1 MTGNKILLSLSFLF
15 LVIASYA
22 QDNSV
27 YQNAS
32 FQPYD
37 RYLYN
42 SDNRFH
48 TSVKPYDMTEVSRIV
63 SIDTLYT
70 KECKNKYVGHLL
82 NNDWLRYRSDDFNFN
97 INPAFNFELSRHS
110 DDTSNH
116 TGWINDRG
124 VFINGNITDKV
135 YFYTAFHEIQS
146 NFTDYRRDRIKELG
160 HNTVPGISRA
170 KRFGENGGLDYAYAE
185 GFVSYIPSK
194 YFGFQLGHGKN
205 FIGDGYRSLILSDN
219 AQNYPY
225 FKVTTNVWNLKYVM
239 MWSQQYY
246 LENNHQG
253 NTRYEKKWNV
263 MHYLDWS
270 VTKWLNV
277 AFFETINWG
286 NDTLGTNRGFEFNYI
301 NPCIFLRPVEFSIGS
316 PDNCLMGLTG
326 KLTLWKNHVFYG
338 QAILDEFKFDEFK
351 KHSGWWGSKYGLQ
364 AGYKTFDIAKIKG
377 LDFQTE
383 VNYVRPF
390 IYSHFTYSQNYAH
403 AGQPLAHP
411 RGANFYESV
420 SFLRYNWKRFFFEA
434 KYEYLVYG
442 RDTANSNYGG
452 DIFKLYQT
460 RTQEYDNKIGKGGD
474 QNIIT
479 YTDLTASYMINP
491 KSNMNISLGVSHR
504 KQRSEHADTQ
514 DQWMYFI
521 GFRTSLNNFYYDF

>member
-1 MTGNKILLSLSFLF
+1 MDNKLLLFLLLLSFAWTGF
-15 LVIASYA
+15 A

-27 YQNAS
+27 HQNAS

-42 SDNRFH
+42 SENRFH
-48 TSVKPYDMTEVSRIV
+48 TSVKPYDMTEVNKIV
-63 SIDTLYT
+63 NIDTLYV
-70 KECKNKYVGHLL
+70 KECKNKYVNHFL
-82 NNDWLRYRSDDFNFN
+82 NNDWVRFRSNVFNFN
-97 INPAFNFELSRHS
+97 INPTFNFELSQHNG
-110 DDTSNH
+110 DNNEDL
-116 TGWINDRG
+116 GWINDRG
-124 VFINGNITDKV
+124 VFVNGNITDKV
-135 YFYTAFHEIQS
+135 YFYSAFHEIQS

-160 HNTVPGISRA
+160 HNTIPGISRGKA
-170 KRFGENGGLDYAYAE
+170 FGENGGLDYAYAE
-185 GFVSYIPSK
+185 GFVSYIPND
-194 YFGFQLGHGKN
+194 YFRFQLGHGKN

-225 FKVTTNVWNLKYVM
+225 FKITTNVWHLKYVM

-246 LENNHQG
+246 LDKGHLG
-253 NTRYEKKWNV
+253 NTRYPKKWNV

-270 VTKWLNV
+270 VTKWLNI

-286 NDTLGTNRGFEFNYI
+286 DDTLGTHRGFEFNYI

-338 QAILDEFKFDEFK
+338 QAILDEFKFSEFK

-364 AGYKTFDIAKIKG
+364 VGYKTFDIAGVKN

-383 VNYVRPF
+383 FNYVRPF

-411 RGANFYESV
+411 RGSNFYESV
-420 SFLRYNWKRFFFEA
+420 SFLRYSWKRFFFDA
-434 KYEYLVYG
+434 RYLYMVYG
-442 RDTANSNYGG
+442 ADTTGTNYGG

-460 RTQEYDNKIGKGGD
+460 RTQEYDNKIGVGADK
-474 QNIIT
+474 NVIT
-479 YTDLTASYMINP
+479 YKDFTVSYMLNP
-491 KSNMNISLGVSHR
+491 KSNMTISLGVTNR
-504 KQRSEHADTQ
+504 TQ
-514 DQWMYFI
+514 KCDVHDDKNQWMYFV
-521 GFRTSLNNFYYDF
+521 GFRTNLNNFYYDF

>member
-1 MTGNKILLSLSFLF
+1 MDNKLLLFLLLLSFAWTGF
-15 LVIASYA
+15 A

-27 YQNAS
+27 HQNAS

-42 SDNRFH
+42 SENRFH
-48 TSVKPYDMTEVSRIV
+48 TSVKPYDMTEVNRIV
-63 SIDTLYT
+63 NIDSLYV
-70 KECKNKYVGHLL
+70 KECKNKYVNHFL
-82 NNDWLRYRSDDFNFN
+82 NNDWVRFRSNVFNFN
-97 INPAFNFELSRHS
+97 INPTFNFELSQHNG
-110 DDTSNH
+110 DNNEDL
-116 TGWINDRG
+116 GWINDRG
-124 VFINGNITDKV
+124 VFVNGNITDKV
-135 YFYTAFHEIQS
+135 YFYSAFHEIQS

-160 HNTVPGISRA
+160 HNTIPGISRGKA
-170 KRFGENGGLDYAYAE
+170 FGENGGLDYAYAE
-185 GFVSYIPSK
+185 GFVSYIPND
-194 YFGFQLGHGKN
+194 YFRFQLGHGKN

-225 FKVTTNVWNLKYVM
+225 FKITTNVWHLKYVM

-246 LENNHQG
+246 LDKGHLG
-253 NTRYEKKWNV
+253 NTRYPKKWNV

-270 VTKWLNV
+270 VTKWLNI

-286 NDTLGTNRGFEFNYI
+286 DDTLGTYRGFEFNYI

-338 QAILDEFKFDEFK
+338 QAILDEFKFSEFK

-364 AGYKTFDIAKIKG
+364 AGYKTFDIAGVKN

-383 VNYVRPF
+383 FNYVRPF

-411 RGANFYESV
+411 RGSNFYESV
-420 SFLRYNWKRFFFEA
+420 SFLRYSWKRFFFDVR
-434 KYEYLVYG
+434 YSYMVYG
-442 RDTANSNYGG
+442 ADTTGTNYGG

-460 RTQEYDNKIGKGGD
+460 RTQEYDNKIGVGADK
-474 QNIIT
+474 NVIT
-479 YTDLTASYMINP
+479 YKDFTVSYMLNP
-491 KSNMNISLGVSHR
+491 KSNMTISLGVTNR
-504 KQRSEHADTQ
+504 TQ
-514 DQWMYFI
+514 KCDVHDDKNQWMYFV
-521 GFRTSLNNFYYDF
+521 GFRTNLNNFYYDF

>member
-1 MTGNKILLSLSFLF
+1 MDNKLLLFLLLLSFAWTGF
-15 LVIASYA
+15 A

-27 YQNAS
+27 HQNAS

-42 SDNRFH
+42 SENRFH
-48 TSVKPYDMTEVSRIV
+48 TSVKPYDMTEVNKIV
-63 SIDTLYT
+63 NIDTLYV
-70 KECKNKYVGHLL
+70 KECKNKYVNHFL
-82 NNDWLRYRSDDFNFN
+82 NNDWVRFRSNVFNFN
-97 INPAFNFELSRHS
+97 INPTFNFELSQHNG
-110 DDTSNH
+110 DNNEDL
-116 TGWINDRG
+116 GWINDRG
-124 VFINGNITDKV
+124 VFVNGNITDKV
-135 YFYTAFHEIQS
+135 YFYSAFHEIQS

-160 HNTVPGISRA
+160 HNTIPGISRGKA
-170 KRFGENGGLDYAYAE
+170 FGENGGLDYAYAE
-185 GFVSYIPSK
+185 GFVSYIPND
-194 YFGFQLGHGKN
+194 YFRFQLGHGKN

-225 FKVTTNVWNLKYVM
+225 FKITTNVWHLKYVM

-246 LENNHQG
+246 LDKGHLG
-253 NTRYEKKWNV
+253 NTRYPKKWNV

-270 VTKWLNV
+270 VTKWLNI

-286 NDTLGTNRGFEFNYI
+286 DDTLGTHRVFEFNYI

-338 QAILDEFKFDEFK
+338 QAILDEFKFSEFK

-364 AGYKTFDIAKIKG
+364 AGYKTFDIAGVKN

-383 VNYVRPF
+383 FNYVRPF

-411 RGANFYESV
+411 RGSNFYESV
-420 SFLRYNWKRFFFEA
+420 SFLRYSWKRFFFDA
-434 KYEYLVYG
+434 RYSYMVYG
-442 RDTANSNYGG
+442 ADTTGTNYGG

-460 RTQEYDNKIGKGGD
+460 RTQEYDNKIGVGADK
-474 QNIIT
+474 NVIT
-479 YTDLTASYMINP
+479 YKDFTVSYMLNP
-491 KSNMNISLGVSHR
+491 KSNMTVSLGVTNR
-504 KQRSEHADTQ
+504 TQ
-514 DQWMYFI
+514 KCDVHDDKNQWMYFV
-521 GFRTSLNNFYYDF
+521 GFRTNLNNFYYDF

>member
-1 MTGNKILLSLSFLF
+1 MDNKLLLFLLLLSFAWTGF
-15 LVIASYA
+15 A

-27 YQNAS
+27 HQNAS

-42 SDNRFH
+42 SENRFH
-48 TSVKPYDMTEVSRIV
+48 TSVKPYDMTEVNKIV
-63 SIDTLYT
+63 NIDTLYV
-70 KECKNKYVGHLL
+70 KECKNKYVNHFL
-82 NNDWLRYRSDDFNFN
+82 NNDLVRFRSNVFNFN
-97 INPAFNFELSRHS
+97 INPTFNFELSQHNG
-110 DDTSNH
+110 DNNEDL
-116 TGWINDRG
+116 GWINDRG
-124 VFINGNITDKV
+124 VFVNGNITDKV
-135 YFYTAFHEIQS
+135 YFYSAFHEIQS

-160 HNTVPGISRA
+160 HNTIPGISRGKA
-170 KRFGENGGLDYAYAE
+170 FGENGGLDYAYAE
-185 GFVSYIPSK
+185 GFVSYIPND
-194 YFGFQLGHGKN
+194 YFRFQLGHGKN

-225 FKVTTNVWNLKYVM
+225 FKITTNVWHLKYVM

-246 LENNHQG
+246 LDKGHLG
-253 NTRYEKKWNV
+253 NTRYPKKWNV

-270 VTKWLNV
+270 VTKWLNI

-286 NDTLGTNRGFEFNYI
+286 DDTLGTHRGFEFNYI

-338 QAILDEFKFDEFK
+338 QAILDEFKFSEFK

-364 AGYKTFDIAKIKG
+364 AGYKTFDIAGVKN

-383 VNYVRPF
+383 FNYVRPF

-411 RGANFYESV
+411 RGSNFYESV
-420 SFLRYNWKRFFFEA
+420 SFLRYSWKRFFFDA
-434 KYEYLVYG
+434 RYSYMVYG
-442 RDTANSNYGG
+442 ADTTGTNYGG

-460 RTQEYDNKIGKGGD
+460 RTQEYDNKIGVGADK
-474 QNIIT
+474 NVIT
-479 YTDLTASYMINP
+479 YKDFTVSYMLNP
-491 KSNMNISLGVSHR
+491 KSNMTISLGVTNR
-504 KQRSEHADTQ
+504 TQ
-514 DQWMYFI
+514 KCDVHDDKNQWMYFV
-521 GFRTSLNNFYYDF
+521 GFRTNLNNFYYDF

>member
-1 MTGNKILLSLSFLF
+1 MDNKLLLFLLLLSFAWTGF
-15 LVIASYA
+15 A

-27 YQNAS
+27 HQNAS

-42 SDNRFH
+42 SENRFH
-48 TSVKPYDMTEVSRIV
+48 TSVKPYDMTEVNKIV
-63 SIDTLYT
+63 NIDTLYV
-70 KECKNKYVGHLL
+70 KECKNKYVNHFL
-82 NNDWLRYRSDDFNFN
+82 NNDWVRFRSNVFNFN
-97 INPAFNFELSRHS
+97 INPTFNFELSQHNG
-110 DDTSNH
+110 DNNEDL
-116 TGWINDRG
+116 GWINDRG
-124 VFINGNITDKV
+124 VFVNGNITDKV
-135 YFYTAFHEIQS
+135 YFYSAFHEIQS

-160 HNTVPGISRA
+160 HNTIPGISRGKA
-170 KRFGENGGLDYAYAE
+170 FGENGGLDYAYAE
-185 GFVSYIPSK
+185 GFVSYIPND
-194 YFGFQLGHGKN
+194 YFRFQLGHGKN

-225 FKVTTNVWNLKYVM
+225 FKITTNVWHLKYVM

-246 LENNHQG
+246 LDKEHLG
-253 NTRYEKKWNV
+253 NTRYPKKWNV

-270 VTKWLNV
+270 VTKWLNI

-286 NDTLGTNRGFEFNYI
+286 DDTLGTHRGFEFNYI

-338 QAILDEFKFDEFK
+338 QAILDEFKFSEFK

-364 AGYKTFDIAKIKG
+364 AGYKTFDIAGVKN

-383 VNYVRPF
+383 FNYVRPF

-411 RGANFYESV
+411 RGSNFYESV
-420 SFLRYNWKRFFFEA
+420 SFLRYSWKRFFFDA
-434 KYEYLVYG
+434 RYSYMVYG
-442 RDTANSNYGG
+442 ADTTGTNYGG

-460 RTQEYDNKIGKGGD
+460 RTQEYDNKIGVGADK
-474 QNIIT
+474 NVIT
-479 YTDLTASYMINP
+479 YKDFTVSYMLNP
-491 KSNMNISLGVSHR
+491 KSNMTISLGVTNR
-504 KQRSEHADTQ
+504 TQ
-514 DQWMYFI
+514 KCDVHDDKNQWMYFV
-521 GFRTSLNNFYYDF
+521 GFRTNLNNFYYDF

>member
-1 MTGNKILLSLSFLF
+1 MDNKLLLFLLLLSFAWTGF
-15 LVIASYA
+15 A

-27 YQNAS
+27 HQNAS

-42 SDNRFH
+42 SENRFH
-48 TSVKPYDMTEVSRIV
+48 TSVKPYDMTEVNKIV
-63 SIDTLYT
+63 NIDTLYV
-70 KECKNKYVGHLL
+70 KECKNKYVNHFL
-82 NNDWLRYRSDDFNFN
+82 NNDWVRFRSNVFNFN
-97 INPAFNFELSRHS
+97 INPTFNFELSQHNG
-110 DDTSNH
+110 DNNEDL
-116 TGWINDRG
+116 GWINDRG
-124 VFINGNITDKV
+124 VFVNGNITDKV
-135 YFYTAFHEIQS
+135 YFYSAFHEIQS

-160 HNTVPGISRA
+160 HNTIPGISRGKA
-170 KRFGENGGLDYAYAE
+170 FGENGGLDYAYAE
-185 GFVSYIPSK
+185 GFVSYIPND
-194 YFGFQLGHGKN
+194 YFRFQLGHGKN

-225 FKVTTNVWNLKYVM
+225 FKITTNVWHLKYVM

-246 LENNHQG
+246 LDKGHLG
-253 NTRYEKKWNV
+253 NTRYPKKWNV

-270 VTKWLNV
+270 VTKWLNI

-286 NDTLGTNRGFEFNYI
+286 DDTLGTHRGFEFNYI

-338 QAILDEFKFDEFK
+338 QAILDEFKFSEFK

-364 AGYKTFDIAKIKG
+364 VGYKTFDIAGVKN

-383 VNYVRPF
+383 FNYVRPF

-411 RGANFYESV
+411 RGSNFYESV
-420 SFLRYNWKRFFFEA
+420 SFLRYSWKRFFVDA
-434 KYEYLVYG
+434 RYLYMVYG
-442 RDTANSNYGG
+442 ADTTGTNYGG

-460 RTQEYDNKIGKGGD
+460 RTQEYDNKIGVGADK
-474 QNIIT
+474 NVIT
-479 YTDLTASYMINP
+479 YKDFTVSYMLNP
-491 KSNMNISLGVSHR
+491 KSNMTISLGVTNR
-504 KQRSEHADTQ
+504 TQ
-514 DQWMYFI
+514 KCDVHDDKNQWMYFV
-521 GFRTSLNNFYYDF
+521 GFRTNLNNFYYDF

>member
-1 MTGNKILLSLSFLF
+1 MTGNKIRISIFFILF
-15 LVIASYA
+15 FGTVCA
-22 QDNSV
+22 QNNSI
-27 YQNAS
+27 YQNTS

-42 SDNRFH
+42 SENRFH
-48 TSVKPYDMTEVSRIV
+48 TSVKPYDMTEVAEIV
-63 SIDTLYT
+63 SIDTLYQ
-70 KECKNKYVGHLL
+70 KPCKNKIANHLL
-82 NNDWLRYRSDDFNFN
+82 NKDIFFFRSKDFNFN
-97 INPAFNFELSRHS
+97 INPAFNFELSGNNG
-110 DDTSNH
+110 DDDK

-124 VFINGNITDKV
+124 LFVNGNITDHV

-146 NFTDYRRDRIKELG
+146 NFSDYRYDRIKELG
-160 HNTVPGISRA
+160 NRTIPGISRA
-170 KRFGENGGLDYAYAE
+170 KNFGDNGGYDYAYAE
-185 GFVSYIPSK
+185 GFVTYIPNQ
-194 YFGFQLGHGKN
+194 YFRFQLGHGKN

-225 FKVTTNVWNLKYVM
+225 FKITTNVWHLKYVM

-246 LENNHQG
+246 LEQKHKG
-253 NTRYEKKWNV
+253 NTRYPEKWNV

-270 VTKWLNV
+270 VTKWLNI

-286 NDTLGTNRGFEFNYI
+286 DDTLGTKRGFEFNYI

-316 PDNCLMGLTG
+316 PDNCLMGVSG

-338 QAILDEFKFDEFK
+338 QAVLDEFKFEEFK
-351 KHSGWWGSKYGLQ
+351 KHSGWWGSKYALQ

-383 VNYVRPF
+383 FNYVRPF

-442 RDTANSNYGG
+442 RDTTGSNYGG

-460 RTQEYDNKIGKGGD
+460 RTQDYDNKVGGGD
-474 QNIIT
+474 SNIIT

-491 KSNMNISLGVSHR
+491 KSNMNISFGISHR
-504 KQRSEHADTQ
+504 KQNSECSD
-514 DQWMYFI
+514 DLNQWMYFI
-521 GFRTSLNNFYYDF
+521 GFRTTLNNFYYDF

>member
-1 MTGNKILLSLSFLF
+1 MDNKLLLFLLLLSFAWTGF
-15 LVIASYA
+15 A

-27 YQNAS
+27 HQNAS

-42 SDNRFH
+42 SENRFH
-48 TSVKPYDMTEVSRIV
+48 TSVKPYDMTEVNKIV
-63 SIDTLYT
+63 NIDTLYV
-70 KECKNKYVGHLL
+70 KGCKNKYVNHFL
-82 NNDWLRYRSDDFNFN
+82 NNDWVRFRSNVFNFN
-97 INPAFNFELSRHS
+97 INPTFNFELSQHNG
-110 DDTSNH
+110 DNNEDL
-116 TGWINDRG
+116 GWINDRG
-124 VFINGNITDKV
+124 VFVNGNITDKV
-135 YFYTAFHEIQS
+135 YFYSAFHEIQS

-160 HNTVPGISRA
+160 HNTIPGISRGKA
-170 KRFGENGGLDYAYAE
+170 FGENGGLDYAYAE
-185 GFVSYIPSK
+185 GFVSYIPND
-194 YFGFQLGHGKN
+194 YFRFQLGHGKN

-225 FKVTTNVWNLKYVM
+225 FKITTNVWHLKYVM

-246 LENNHQG
+246 LDKGHLG
-253 NTRYEKKWNV
+253 NTRYPKKWNV

-270 VTKWLNV
+270 VTKWLNI

-286 NDTLGTNRGFEFNYI
+286 DDTLGTHRGFEFNYI

-338 QAILDEFKFDEFK
+338 QAILDEFKFSEFK

-364 AGYKTFDIAKIKG
+364 AGYKTFDIAGVKN

-383 VNYVRPF
+383 FNYVRPF

-411 RGANFYESV
+411 RGSNFYESV
-420 SFLRYNWKRFFFEA
+420 SFLRYSWKRFFFDA
-434 KYEYLVYG
+434 RYSYMVYG
-442 RDTANSNYGG
+442 ADTTGTNYGG

-460 RTQEYDNKIGKGGD
+460 RTQEYDNKIGVGADK
-474 QNIIT
+474 NVIT
-479 YTDLTASYMINP
+479 YKDFTVSYMLNP
-491 KSNMNISLGVSHR
+491 KSNMTISLGVTNR
-504 KQRSEHADTQ
+504 TQ
-514 DQWMYFI
+514 KCDVHDDKNQWMYFV
-521 GFRTSLNNFYYDF
+521 GFRTNLNNFYYDF

>member
-1 MTGNKILLSLSFLF
+1 MDNKLLLFFVLLSF
-15 LVIASYA
+15 AWTGYA

-27 YQNAS
+27 HQNAS

-42 SDNRFH
+42 SENRFH
-48 TSVKPYDMTEVSRIV
+48 TSIKPYDMTEVNQIV
-63 SIDTLYT
+63 NIDTLYV
-70 KECKNKYVGHLL
+70 KECKNKLVNHLL
-82 NNDWLRYRSDDFNFN
+82 NNYWVRFRSDILNFN
-97 INPAFNFELSRHS
+97 INPTFNFELSQHNGDNN
-110 DDTSNH
+110 DDI
-116 TGWINDRG
+116 GWINDRG
-124 VFINGNITDKV
+124 VFVNGNITDKV
-135 YFYTAFHEIQS
+135 YFYSAFHEIQS

-160 HNTVPGISRA
+160 RNTIPGISRGKA
-170 KRFGENGGLDYAYAE
+170 FGEKGGLDYAYAE
-185 GFVSYIPSK
+185 GFVSYIPNR

-225 FKVTTNVWNLKYVM
+225 FKVTTNVWHFKYIM

-246 LENNHQG
+246 LDQNHKG
-253 NTRYEKKWNV
+253 NTRYPKKWNV
-263 MHYLDWS
+263 MHYFDWS

-286 NDTLGTNRGFEFNYI
+286 DDTLGTQRGFEFNYI

-326 KLTLWKNHVFYG
+326 TLTLWKNHVFYG
-338 QAILDEFKFDEFK
+338 QFILDEFKFSEFK

-364 AGYKTFDIAKIKG
+364 AGYKTFDIAGVKN

-383 VNYVRPF
+383 FNYVRPF

-411 RGANFYESV
+411 RGSNFYESV
-420 SFLRYNWKRFFFEA
+420 SFLRYSWKRFFFDA
-434 KYEYLVYG
+434 RYSYMVYG
-442 RDTANSNYGG
+442 ADTTGTNYGG

-460 RTQEYDNKIGKGGD
+460 RTQEYDNKIGIGADK
-474 QNIIT
+474 NVIT
-479 YTDLTASYMINP
+479 YKDFTVSYMLNP
-491 KSNMNISLGVSHR
+491 KSNMTISLGVTNRTQKCDIHD
-504 KQRSEHADTQ
+504 DTN
-514 DQWMYFI
+514 QWMYFI
-521 GFRTSLNNFYYDF
+521 GFRTNLNNFYYDF

>member
-1 MTGNKILLSLSFLF
+1 MDNKLLLFLLLLSFAWTGF
-15 LVIASYA
+15 A

-27 YQNAS
+27 HQNAS

-42 SDNRFH
+42 SENRFH
-48 TSVKPYDMTEVSRIV
+48 TSVKPYDMTEVNKIV
-63 SIDTLYT
+63 NIDTLYV
-70 KECKNKYVGHLL
+70 KECKNKYVNHFL
-82 NNDWLRYRSDDFNFN
+82 NNDWVSFRSNVFNFN
-97 INPAFNFELSRHS
+97 INPTFNFELSQHNG
-110 DDTSNH
+110 DNNEDL
-116 TGWINDRG
+116 GWINDRG
-124 VFINGNITDKV
+124 VFVNGNITDKV
-135 YFYTAFHEIQS
+135 YFYSAFHEIQS

-160 HNTVPGISRA
+160 HNTIPGISRGKA
-170 KRFGENGGLDYAYAE
+170 FGENGGLDYAYAE
-185 GFVSYIPSK
+185 GFVSYIPND
-194 YFGFQLGHGKN
+194 YFRFQLGHGKN

-225 FKVTTNVWNLKYVM
+225 FKITTNVWHLKYVM

-246 LENNHQG
+246 LDKGHLG
-253 NTRYEKKWNV
+253 NTRYPKKWNV

-270 VTKWLNV
+270 VTKWLNI

-286 NDTLGTNRGFEFNYI
+286 DDTLGTHRGFEFNYI

-338 QAILDEFKFDEFK
+338 QAILDEFKFSEFK

-364 AGYKTFDIAKIKG
+364 AGYKTFDIAGVKN

-383 VNYVRPF
+383 FNYVRPF

-411 RGANFYESV
+411 RGSNFYESV
-420 SFLRYNWKRFFFEA
+420 SFLRYSWKRFFFDA
-434 KYEYLVYG
+434 RYSYMVYG
-442 RDTANSNYGG
+442 ADTTGTNYGG

-460 RTQEYDNKIGKGGD
+460 RTQEYDNKIGVGADK
-474 QNIIT
+474 NVIT
-479 YTDLTASYMINP
+479 YKDFTVSYMLNP
-491 KSNMNISLGVSHR
+491 KSNMTVSLGVTNR
-504 KQRSEHADTQ
+504 TQ
-514 DQWMYFI
+514 KCDVHDDKNLWMYFV
-521 GFRTSLNNFYYDF
+521 GFRTNLNNFYYDF

>member
-1 MTGNKILLSLSFLF
+1 MDNKLLLFLLLLSFAWTGF
-15 LVIASYA
+15 A

-27 YQNAS
+27 HQNAS

-42 SDNRFH
+42 SENRFH
-48 TSVKPYDMTEVSRIV
+48 TSVKPYDMTEVNKIV
-63 SIDTLYT
+63 NIDTLYV
-70 KECKNKYVGHLL
+70 KECKNKYVNHFL
-82 NNDWLRYRSDDFNFN
+82 NNDWVRFRSNVFNFN
-97 INPAFNFELSRHS
+97 INPTFNFELSQHNG
-110 DDTSNH
+110 DNNEDL
-116 TGWINDRG
+116 GWINDRG
-124 VFINGNITDKV
+124 VFVNGNITDKV
-135 YFYTAFHEIQS
+135 YFYSAFHEIQS

-160 HNTVPGISRA
+160 HNTIPGISRGKA
-170 KRFGENGGLDYAYAE
+170 FGENGGLDYAYAE
-185 GFVSYIPSK
+185 GFVSYIPND
-194 YFGFQLGHGKN
+194 YFRFQLGHGKN

-225 FKVTTNVWNLKYVM
+225 FKITTNVWHLKYVM

-246 LENNHQG
+246 LDKGHLG
-253 NTRYEKKWNV
+253 NTRYPKKWNV

-270 VTKWLNV
+270 VTKWLNI

-286 NDTLGTNRGFEFNYI
+286 DDTLGTHRGFEFNYI

-338 QAILDEFKFDEFK
+338 QAILDEFKFSEFK

-364 AGYKTFDIAKIKG
+364 AGYKTFDIAGVKN

-383 VNYVRPF
+383 FNYVRPF

-411 RGANFYESV
+411 RGSNFYESV
-420 SFLRYNWKRFFFEA
+420 SFLRYSLKRFFFDA
-434 KYEYLVYG
+434 RYSYMVYG
-442 RDTANSNYGG
+442 ADTTGTNYGG

-460 RTQEYDNKIGKGGD
+460 RTQEYDNKIGVGADK
-474 QNIIT
+474 NVIT
-479 YTDLTASYMINP
+479 YKDFTVSYMLNP
-491 KSNMNISLGVSHR
+491 KSNMTISLGVTNR
-504 KQRSEHADTQ
+504 TQ
-514 DQWMYFI
+514 KCDVHDDKNQWMYFV
-521 GFRTSLNNFYYDF
+521 GFRTNLNNFYYDF

>member
-1 MTGNKILLSLSFLF
+1 MDNKLLLFLLLLSFAWTGF
-15 LVIASYA
+15 A

-27 YQNAS
+27 HQNAS

-42 SDNRFH
+42 SENRFH
-48 TSVKPYDMTEVSRIV
+48 TSVKPYDMTEVNKIV
-63 SIDTLYT
+63 NIDTLYV
-70 KECKNKYVGHLL
+70 KECKNKYVNHFL
-82 NNDWLRYRSDDFNFN
+82 NNDWVRFRSNVFNFN
-97 INPAFNFELSRHS
+97 INPTFNFELSQHNG
-110 DDTSNH
+110 DNNEDL
-116 TGWINDRG
+116 GWINDRG
-124 VFINGNITDKV
+124 VFVNGNITDKV
-135 YFYTAFHEIQS
+135 YFYSAFHEIQS

-160 HNTVPGISRA
+160 HNTIPGISRGKA
-170 KRFGENGGLDYAYAE
+170 FGENGGLDYAYAE
-185 GFVSYIPSK
+185 GFVSYIPND
-194 YFGFQLGHGKN
+194 YFRFQLGHGKN

-225 FKVTTNVWNLKYVM
+225 FKITTNVWHLKYVM

-246 LENNHQG
+246 LDKGHLG
-253 NTRYEKKWNV
+253 NTRYPKKWNV

-270 VTKWLNV
+270 VTKWLNI

-286 NDTLGTNRGFEFNYI
+286 DDTLGTHRGFEFNYI

-338 QAILDEFKFDEFK
+338 QAILDEFKFSEFK
-351 KHSGWWGSKYGLQ
+351 KHSGWWGSKYGFQ
-364 AGYKTFDIAKIKG
+364 AGYKTFDIAGVKN

-383 VNYVRPF
+383 LNYVRPF

-411 RGANFYESV
+411 RGSNFYESV
-420 SFLRYNWKRFFFEA
+420 SFLRYSWKRFFFDA
-434 KYEYLVYG
+434 RYSYMVYG
-442 RDTANSNYGG
+442 ADTTGTNYGG

-460 RTQEYDNKIGKGGD
+460 RTQEYDNKIGVGADK
-474 QNIIT
+474 NVIT
-479 YTDLTASYMINP
+479 YKDFTVSYMLNP
-491 KSNMNISLGVSHR
+491 KSNMTISLGVTNR
-504 KQRSEHADTQ
+504 TQ
-514 DQWMYFI
+514 KCDVHDDKNQWMYFV
-521 GFRTSLNNFYYDF
+521 GFRTNLNNFYFDF

>member
-1 MTGNKILLSLSFLF
+1 MDNKLLLFLLLLSFAWTGF
-15 LVIASYA
+15 A

-27 YQNAS
+27 HQNAS

-42 SDNRFH
+42 SENRFH
-48 TSVKPYDMTEVSRIV
+48 TSVKPYDMTEVNKIV
-63 SIDTLYT
+63 NIDTLYV
-70 KECKNKYVGHLL
+70 KECKNKYVNHFL
-82 NNDWLRYRSDDFNFN
+82 NNDWVRFRSNVFNFN
-97 INPAFNFELSRHS
+97 INPTFNFELSQHNG
-110 DDTSNH
+110 DNNEDL
-116 TGWINDRG
+116 GWINDRG
-124 VFINGNITDKV
+124 VFVNGNITDKV
-135 YFYTAFHEIQS
+135 YFYSAFHEIQS

-160 HNTVPGISRA
+160 HNTIPGISRGKA
-170 KRFGENGGLDYAYAE
+170 FGENGGLDYAYAE
-185 GFVSYIPSK
+185 GFVSYIPND
-194 YFGFQLGHGKN
+194 YFRFQLGHGKN

-219 AQNYPY
+219 AQSYPY
-225 FKVTTNVWNLKYVM
+225 FKITTNVWHLKYVM

-246 LENNHQG
+246 LDKGHLG
-253 NTRYEKKWNV
+253 NTRYPKKWNV

-270 VTKWLNV
+270 VTKWLNI

-286 NDTLGTNRGFEFNYI
+286 DDTLGTHRGFEFNYI

-338 QAILDEFKFDEFK
+338 QAILDEFKFSEFK

-364 AGYKTFDIAKIKG
+364 AGYKTFDIAGVKN

-383 VNYVRPF
+383 FNYVRPF

-411 RGANFYESV
+411 RGSNFYESV
-420 SFLRYNWKRFFFEA
+420 SFLRYSWKRFFFDVR
-434 KYEYLVYG
+434 YSYMVYG
-442 RDTANSNYGG
+442 ADTTGTNYGG

-460 RTQEYDNKIGKGGD
+460 RTQEYDNKIGVGADK
-474 QNIIT
+474 NVIT
-479 YTDLTASYMINP
+479 YKDFTVSYMLNP
-491 KSNMNISLGVSHR
+491 KSNMTVSLGVTNR
-504 KQRSEHADTQ
+504 TQ
-514 DQWMYFI
+514 KCDVHDDKNQWMYFV
-521 GFRTSLNNFYYDF
+521 GFRTNLNNFYYDF